1 MYSRFKALE
10 DFDQSD
16 LETLQN
22 STAAVVGL
30 GATGSVIAENLA
42 RHGLELIL
50 IDRDYLEI
58 NDCYSSNI
66 YTPEQCRKSIPKAEA
81 ADQYLSKFTETEKY
95 ICSLNSDNIDLLEK
109 ADIILDGTDNLET
122 RFLID
127 EYCQKNSKPWI
138 YTSALA
144 EKGYS
149 MFLESKCFSCIFE
162 KVTDSGLETCETAGI
177 MREVSGIAGLKSA
190 LKAVKYL
197 SGRDVSENLETVE
210 GESFE
215 IEDSSCK
222 VCKAE
227 KFPHLES
234 DIKTTAVCGENK
246 YQVKKDLEQID
257 LEKLENLME
266 NTSINSYLVRGS
278 YRGSPMTFFRDG
290 RAIIQAEDKGHA
302 EAVYSEIVGN

>member
-1 MYSRFKALE
+1 MYSRFKSLE

-42 RHGLELIL
+42 RHGVELIL

-66 YTPEQCRKSIPKAEA
+66 YTPEECQKSIPKAEA
-81 ADQYLSKFTETEKY
+81 ARGFLSKFTEVEKN
-95 ICSLNSDNIDLLEK
+95 ICSLNSGNVDLLEK

-127 EYCQKNSKPWI
+127 EYCQKNGKPWI

-149 MFLESKCFSCIFE
+149 MFLDSKCFSCMFE
-162 KVTDSGLETCETAGI
+162 KVADSGLETCETAGI
-177 MREVSGIAGLKSA
+177 MREVSGIAGLMSA
-190 LKAVKYL
+190 LKALKYL
-197 SGRDVSENLETVE
+197 TGRDVSENLETVE

-222 VCKAE
+222 VCSAE

-234 DIKTTAVCGENK
+234 GKRTTAVCGENK
-246 YQVKKDLEQID
+246 YQVNKDLEQID
-257 LEKLENLME
+257 LETLGELME

-278 YRGSPMTFFRDG
+278 YRGSSMTFFRDG

-302 EAVYSEIVGN
+302 EAVYSEIVGS